1 MTQDREQI
9 NYRPSKTTRTWL
21 EKASSKLKLSKSLLS
36 KRLMLLARHELDW
49 RYYPFIYL
57 MVATKNR
64 NDPESKSIMHAEDF
78 EECCEHVTNSIQQF
92 KFLGMQFDENQ
103 RCGAIIKVANMFCA
117 LHDNNFKGFKEFNF
131 IQFGKDAM
139 RDRLLDIAWQNEP
152 KMKQ

>member
-1 MTQDREQI
+1 MPPDRNQI
-9 NYRPSKTTRTWL
+9 NYRPSTTTRTWL
-21 EKASSKLKLSKSLLS
+21 EKVSSKFKLSKSLLA
-36 KRLMLLARHELDW
+36 KRLMLLARHELDG

-78 EECCEHVTNSIQQF
+78 EECCEHITNSIQQF

-103 RCGAIIKVANMFCA
+103 RCGAIVKIARMFCS
-117 LHDNNFKGFKEFNF
+117 LHNDNFKDFNF
-131 IQFGKDAM
+131 SHFEKDAA
-139 RDRLLDIAWQNEP
+139 RDHLLDIAWQNEP

>member
-9 NYRPSKTTRTWL
+9 NYRPSTTTRTWL
-21 EKASSKLKLSKSLLS
+21 EKASSKLKLSKSLLA
-36 KRLMLLARHELDW
+36 KRLMLLAKHELDW
-49 RYYPFIYL
+49 RYYPLIYV

-64 NDPESKSIMHAEDF
+64 NDPESKSVMHAEDF
-78 EECCEHVTNSIQQF
+78 EECCEHITNSIQQF

-103 RCGAIIKVANMFCA
+103 RCGAIVKIARMFCS
-117 LHDNNFKGFKEFNF
+117 LHNDNFKDFNF
-131 IQFGKDAM
+131 SQFEKDSS